1 MRATLS
7 STTTREQELRLK
19 MDQRT
24 LVEQECEIRYLRR
37 RLEKL
42 TRGGTQ
48 QGNGSRNDGTKA
60 LAA

>member
-1 MRATLS
+1 MNGNLS
-7 STTTREQELRLK
+7 STAREQELRLK

-42 TRGGTQ
+42 TSGGTR
-48 QGNGSRNDGTKA
+48 QGGSRNDGAKA

>member
-1 MRATLS
+1 MNGNLS
-7 STTTREQELRLK
+7 STAREQELRLK

-42 TRGGTQ
+42 TGG
-48 QGNGSRNDGTKA
+48 GPRPGGSRNDGTKA